1 MSMKIKQLISA
12 TLTMIMI
19 FSLFSGNIVHAANVE
34 ATLYKLPSPSSHIV
48 TLASHIGQINSSALM
63 STL

>member
-34 ATLYKLPSPSSHIV
+34 ATE
-48 TLASHIGQINSSALM
+48 TNSSKNIRTEL
-63 STL
+63 TFLEGTH

>member
-19 FSLFSGNIVHAANVE
+19 FSGNIVHAAN
-34 ATLYKLPSPSSHIV
+34 S
-48 TLASHIGQINSSALM
+48 
-63 STL
+63 

>member
-19 FSLFSGNIVHAANVE
+19 FSLFSGKLYMLQMLKPQQQIVQ
-34 ATLYKLPSPSSHIV
+34 
-48 TLASHIGQINSSALM
+48 QIYALNSLF
-63 STL
+63 LKVHPEIII

>member
-34 ATLYKLPSPSSHIV
+34 ATAYAL
-48 TLASHIGQINSSALM
+48 NSLF
-63 STL
+63 LKVHPEIII